1 MAILCTW
8 QKVFFVSDEMH
19 CLNEINIEQV
29 DKCISMITAIRKAY
43 NESEEPT
50 FIFACNIEVDSRST
64 DLHQYALK
72 YNGKRTEGEWTYI
85 FKVDIDSD
93 R

>member
-1 MAILCTW
+1 
-8 QKVFFVSDEMH
+8 
-19 CLNEINIEQV
+19 
-29 DKCISMITAIRKAY
+29 MITAIRKAY
-43 NESEEPT
+43 NESEEQT